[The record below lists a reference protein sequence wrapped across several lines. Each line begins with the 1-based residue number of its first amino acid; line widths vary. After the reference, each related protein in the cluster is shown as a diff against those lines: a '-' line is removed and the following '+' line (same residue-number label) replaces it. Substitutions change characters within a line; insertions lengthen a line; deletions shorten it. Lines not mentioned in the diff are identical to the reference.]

1 MLLSYNQEMYRS
13 MRPMQPGKHFL
24 FQQKVFFAVAKQGK
38 NLWEYKVSQCSS
50 PIGLYEFHFRNP
62 G

>member
-24 FQQKVFFAVAKQGK
+24 FQQKVFFAFAKQGK

-50 PIGLYEFHFRNP
+50 PTG
-62 G
+62 